1 MGKGSNIYTI
11 KIYCVKCQNLLYKY
25 QKEGHGLL
33 VKCYKDRI
41 IQDNTNGNLKCPNC
55 GQEFAREAMIHGRPV
70 NKIIQGKVYV
80 RR

>member
-1 MGKGSNIYTI
+1 MKKKSKIYTI
-11 KIYCVKCQNLLYKY
+11 RIYCVKCKTLLYKY
-25 QKEGHGLL
+25 QKEGLGLL

-41 IQDNTNGNLKCPNC
+41 VEDRTRGDLKCPNC
-55 GQEFAREAMIHGRPV
+55 GEQFSREAVIHNRPA

>member
-33 VKCYKDRI
+33 VNVIKTELSRI
-41 IQDNTNGNLKCPNC
+41 IPMVT
-55 GQEFAREAMIHGRPV
+55 
-70 NKIIQGKVYV
+70 
-80 RR
+80 